1 MGLGIKPDFLMEQRG
16 GEKTKEGRGR
26 RRGEPG
32 EPSLQVINE
41 FPVISLGKQRL
52 I

>member
-1 MGLGIKPDFLMEQRG
+1 MIIIGLRIKPGSLVEGRG
-16 GEKTKEGRGR
+16 GEGRG
-26 RRGEPG
+26 ELD

-41 FPVISLGKQRL
+41 FPAIPLGRQEP

>member
-1 MGLGIKPDFLMEQRG
+1 MGGRWKE
-16 GEKTKEGRGR
+16 EGRGR
-26 RRGEPG
+26 RRGQPG

-41 FPVISLGKQRL
+41 FLVIPLGRQRL